1 MGSTVI
7 DIPDGE
13 GVVPGSK
20 EKKKKVGDICCQFP
34 IDLFFKEMKSNKH
47 MTRKVIHSIKVG
59 VALVFVSLLYLLDP
73 LYKQVGENAMWA
85 IMTVVVVFEFFAG
98 ATLSKG
104 INRGIG
110 TVLGGGLGCLAAIFA
125 QAVGGVGK
133 AIIVGITV
141 FIFGAAATYTR
152 QVPNVKKKF
161 DYGAMI
167 FILTFSL
174 VVVSGLRA
182 EQVLEI
188 ARDRLSTIAMGFAI
202 CLFISLLV
210 FPIWASDE
218 LHDSLVARFED
229 LAVSLEG
236 FLIISFNNL
245 VLEFIPYIKPKER
258 SQISWVLPRLVISG
272 SPRSTLKM
280 SMRRRS
286 LVLISVVN
294 ANQSC
299 IPRQRMNH
307 WYIILSFLFIVNFA
321 SWEPWHAK
329 FGFCYPW
336 GIYLKLGE
344 DLRDLATT
352 ILSLKG
358 CLKSPTQ
365 PSESNTCR
373 QPVKE
378 PCEAIVASLAWTL
391 RELGESI
398 KKMKKCGSEDTIVP
412 KLKTVRQELSQI
424 PGPSTLGTN
433 NLERTDGL
441 GLATFMYSMVEMVEK
456 MEELAKHVE
465 QLGQRGG
472 FS

>member
-13 GVVPGSK
+13 GVVPCSK

-34 IDLFFKEMKSNKH
+34 IDFNKH
-47 MTRKVIHSIKVG
+47 MTRKVIHSVKVG

-110 TVLGGGLGCLAAIFA
+110 TVLGGGRGCLAAIFA

-133 AIIVGITV
+133 AIIVGVTV

-182 EQVLEI
+182 EQVL
-188 ARDRLSTIAMGFAI
+188 
-202 CLFISLLV
+202 LV

-218 LHDSLVARFED
+218 LHDSLIARFED
-229 LAVSLEG
+229 LAVSLEVQAIVNLPLCLNLWFYG
-236 FLIISFNNL
+236 LGLNL

-258 SQISWVLPRLVISG
+258 SQIVGYYLGLHKFEFYYEPPIVGFSKEYFGNVNEKEKSSFNFRRKCKSVLHSKTKDESLLGTLACKIWVLLPLG
-272 SPRSTLKM
+272 
-280 SMRRRS
+280 
-286 LVLISVVN
+286 N
-294 ANQSC
+294 
-299 IPRQRMNH
+299 IPKIRGRFKRFGYNH
-307 WYIILSFLFIVNFA
+307 
-321 SWEPWHAK
+321 
-329 FGFCYPW
+329 
-336 GIYLKLGE
+336 
-344 DLRDLATT
+344 
-352 ILSLKG
+352 LSLKG

-398 KKMKKCGSEDTIVP
+398 K
-412 KLKTVRQELSQI
+412 R
-424 PGPSTLGTN
+424 
-433 NLERTDGL
+433 
-441 GLATFMYSMVEMVEK
+441 
-456 MEELAKHVE
+456 
-465 QLGQRGG
+465 
-472 FS
+472 

>member
-236 FLIISFNNL
+236 FSKEYFENVNEKEKSSFNFSSKCKS
-245 VLEFIPYIKPKER
+245 VLHSKTKDE
-258 SQISWVLPRLVISG
+258 
-272 SPRSTLKM
+272 
-280 SMRRRS
+280 S
-286 LVLISVVN
+286 L
-294 ANQSC
+294 
-299 IPRQRMNH
+299 
-307 WYIILSFLFIVNFA
+307 VNFA

-398 KKMKKCGSEDTIVP
+398 KKMKKCGSEDTILP

>member
-236 FLIISFNNL
+236 FLIISFN
-245 VLEFIPYIKPKER
+245 
-258 SQISWVLPRLVISG
+258 
-272 SPRSTLKM
+272 STSHSKLTLMLK
-280 SMRRRS
+280 S
-286 LVLISVVN
+286 LVLHMLLSISTLAQGFSKEYFENVN
-294 ANQSC
+294 EKEKS
-299 IPRQRMNH
+299 
-307 WYIILSFLFIVNFA
+307 SFNFSSKCKSVLHSKTKDESLVNFA

-398 KKMKKCGSEDTIVP
+398 KKMKKCGSEDTILP

>member
-34 IDLFFKEMKSNKH
+34 IDLLFKEMKSNKH

-73 LYKQVGENAMWA
+73 LYKQVGENAMWV

-258 SQISWVLPRLVISG
+258 SQISWVLPRLVISFI
-272 SPRSTLKM
+272 PM
-280 SMRRRS
+280 
-286 LVLISVVN
+286 LVVT
-294 ANQSC
+294 Q
-299 IPRQRMNH
+299 
-307 WYIILSFLFIVNFA
+307 YFLNKNFF
-321 SWEPWHAK
+321 K
-329 FGFCYPW
+329 YCYH
-336 GIYLKLGE
+336 
-344 DLRDLATT
+344 
-352 ILSLKG
+352 
-358 CLKSPTQ
+358 Q

-398 KKMKKCGSEDTIVP
+398 KKMKKCGSEDTILP